1 MWERKGGSHVASL
14 VFFRE
19 GVSSRASPPHPGLEV
34 NVRGPVLLSIM
45 EPEAKSTL
53 SPPSWLTN
61 RGNKLPRH

>member
-1 MWERKGGSHVASL
+1 MWKGKGGSQLGVFQGRCEQPSL
-14 VFFRE
+14 
-19 GVSSRASPPHPGLEV
+19 SPHPGLEV